1 MEEFD
6 GHGVVCDVV
15 LAVFLGQTR
24 VAEQMG
30 PVCREGALELSRGF
44 FTDDVNG
51 VAEVVVGDALDDLD
65 GAIRV
70 VPVNQEVCAQVE
82 QFRAV
87 TGDIGNADNTEA
99 CEFGQLK
106 RGEAGGC
113 RCCHTLVYGLSIA

>member
-1 MEEFD
+1 MLLQQFLQPANRLLPDSWRRVEEFD

-70 VPVNQEVCAQVE
+70 VPVNQEVCA
-82 QFRAV
+82 
-87 TGDIGNADNTEA
+87 
-99 CEFGQLK
+99 
-106 RGEAGGC
+106 
-113 RCCHTLVYGLSIA
+113 